1 MRQRLRVVA
10 QALAGVAQV
19 VVGLRAVGQQRGHAL
34 QAIEAGGQL
43 ACLLQDDAQ
52 VVPALG
58 QPRVGGHRAPGGRL
72 GFVEPS
78 LLAAHFRQIAAIGGR
93 RRGRLAGRAQMRQ
106 RQRWMAVRM
115 RDQAEQMPRVRLVR
129 NRVQHPQAKVF
140 GLRGLTGVPVRV
152 GQGDGLADGQRRGG
166 AVGGR
171 AQEGRSL

>member
-1 MRQRLRVVA
+1 
-10 QALAGVAQV
+10 
-19 VVGLRAVGQQRGHAL
+19 
-34 QAIEAGGQL
+34 
-43 ACLLQDDAQ
+43 
-52 VVPALG
+52 
-58 QPRVGGHRAPGGRL
+58 
-72 GFVEPS
+72 
-78 LLAAHFRQIAAIGGR
+78 
-93 RRGRLAGRAQMRQ
+93 MRQ